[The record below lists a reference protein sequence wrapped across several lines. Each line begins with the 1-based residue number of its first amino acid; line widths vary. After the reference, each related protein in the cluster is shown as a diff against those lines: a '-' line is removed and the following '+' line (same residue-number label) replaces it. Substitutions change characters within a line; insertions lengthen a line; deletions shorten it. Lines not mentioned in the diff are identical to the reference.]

1 MRPCLAGNC
10 LGEAAQAALTAAAPI
25 AARGVGG
32 ACDSCPPACVR
43 VLVRACVCLC
53 VRACACACVCVIDCV
68 WLEGGMGG
76 IACVCI
82 ACVRAHSVR
91 PLRAPLPSGF
101 YSVSAAEAERSII
114 GYTQCFMSGRC
125 AVRARACL
133 RFIDGRQLQR
143 RRFRDTPF
151 CRRLTSST
159 WSAHE
164 AQSPLVSKRDD
175 PPARSREHGCD
186 HDAPFNS
193 DSEPCGIPWAPAVER
208 RSWTY
213 MIVNQIH
220 LQLGTRGTR
229 RRSDRY

>member
-1 MRPCLAGNC
+1 MTVARPC
-10 LGEAAQAALTAAAPI
+10 
-25 AARGVGG
+25 V
-32 ACDSCPPACVR
+32 
-43 VLVRACVCLC
+43 CVCLC

-159 WSAHE
+159 WSADE
-164 AQSPLVSKRDD
+164 TPLPLVIMMLLSIAK
-175 PPARSREHGCD
+175 S
-186 HDAPFNS
+186 
-193 DSEPCGIPWAPAVER
+193 SEPCGIPWAPAVER

-213 MIVNQIH
+213 MIVTQIH